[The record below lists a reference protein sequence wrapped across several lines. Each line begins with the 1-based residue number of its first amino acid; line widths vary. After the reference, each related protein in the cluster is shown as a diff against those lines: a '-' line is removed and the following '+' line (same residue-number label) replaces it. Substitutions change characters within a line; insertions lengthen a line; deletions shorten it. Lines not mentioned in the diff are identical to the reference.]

1 MEFPSTI
8 NSLYFFLRLF
18 FREVI
23 EIFLKLCSECELKKG
38 TPKKGVVLKPI
49 TSDDRNSRC
58 QVDLIDIQA
67 CPDGDYK
74 FILVYQVFPFF
85 LIQKYDLR
93 KNRGCLYGLIFV

>member
-1 MEFPSTI
+1 MDEIACGKNCEAIMEFPSKIT
-8 NSLYFFLRLF
+8 SFFF
-18 FREVI
+18 PMPIFRELI

-58 QVDLIDIQA
+58 QVDLIDVQA

-74 FILVYQVFPFF
+74 FILVYQVFF
-85 LIQKYDLR
+85 LVR
-93 KNRGCLYGLIFV
+93 